1 MPEAKMYVEK
11 RDHPRMSV
19 MLTVQYYFAEA
30 VEELDHIVEWR
41 KQDINA
47 LVLDLSLSGMHV
59 VVDQKFL
66 TGTVVRFDITLPPKS
81 EPLTL
86 YAEVA
91 WSNEKGAG
99 LHFLEMMDE
108 DVEYLKDYMEKV
120 AAATS

>member
-1 MPEAKMYVEK
+1 MPEAKMHVEK

-19 MLTVQYYFAEA
+19 LLPVQYYFAEA

-66 TGTVVRFDITLPPKS
+66 TGTVVRFDINIPGKS
-81 EPLTL
+81 ESLTL

-99 LHFLEMMDE
+99 LHFLEMMEE
-108 DVEYLKDYMEKV
+108 DVECLKAYMEKI
-120 AAATS
+120 AASS